1 MNAVSREEIE
11 QVEKELD
18 AVLEMVQRPVTVK
31 NADNREE
38 AASLQENLQES
49 SQEKSQKNLQE
60 RSQESELVQIEIKKE
75 KKKAG
80 SLGKAKEQTA
90 AAREEKVDA
99 VHKVSADERED
110 VQAPEELKEQGYQ
123 LKAIRMIVHNMSP
136 DAQAPPRNPPV
147 YCPYV
152 FGHCHPV

>member
-60 RSQESELVQIEIKKE
+60 RSQESEPVQIEIKKE
-75 KKKAG
+75 KKK
-80 SLGKAKEQTA
+80 
-90 AAREEKVDA
+90 
-99 VHKVSADERED
+99 
-110 VQAPEELKEQGYQ
+110 ELRKKI
-123 LKAIRMIVHNMSP
+123 LR
-136 DAQAPPRNPPV
+136 
-147 YCPYV
+147 
-152 FGHCHPV
+152 

>member
-60 RSQESELVQIEIKKE
+60 RSQESEPVQIEIKKE

-90 AAREEKVDA
+90 AKHRRKQQDNIMNGLFIFFVKCPHKDTPFREGKIF
-99 VHKVSADERED
+99 
-110 VQAPEELKEQGYQ
+110 LFF
-123 LKAIRMIVHNMSP
+123 III
-136 DAQAPPRNPPV
+136 AQKKNRNFIFT
-147 YCPYV
+147 V
-152 FGHCHPV
+152 F

>member
-1 MNAVSREEIE
+1 MSREEIE

-60 RSQESELVQIEIKKE
+60 RSQESEPVQIEIKKE

-90 AAREEKVDA
+90 AEPRRKQQDNIMNGLFIFFVKCPHKDTPFREGKIF
-99 VHKVSADERED
+99 
-110 VQAPEELKEQGYQ
+110 LFF
-123 LKAIRMIVHNMSP
+123 III
-136 DAQAPPRNPPV
+136 AQKKNRNFIFT
-147 YCPYV
+147 V
-152 FGHCHPV
+152 F

>member
-31 NADNREE
+31 NVDNREE

-60 RSQESELVQIEIKKE
+60 RSQESEPVQIEIKKE

-99 VHKVSADERED
+99 VHKADADERED
-110 VQAPEELKEQGYQ
+110 VQAPEEAFQADTVDGYVKKILKQ
-123 LKAIRMIVHNMSP
+123 LSKTYGLKVERKIKR
-136 DAQAPPRNPPV
+136 
-147 YCPYV
+147 C
-152 FGHCHPV
+152 

>member
-1 MNAVSREEIE
+1 MSREEIE

-49 SQEKSQKNLQE
+49 SQEKLQKNLQE
-60 RSQESELVQIEIKKE
+60 RSQESEPVQIEIKKE

-90 AAREEKVDA
+90 AKHRRKQQDNIMNGLFIFFVKCPHKDTPFREGKIF
-99 VHKVSADERED
+99 
-110 VQAPEELKEQGYQ
+110 LFF
-123 LKAIRMIVHNMSP
+123 III
-136 DAQAPPRNPPV
+136 AQKKNRNFIFT
-147 YCPYV
+147 V
-152 FGHCHPV
+152 F

>member
-1 MNAVSREEIE
+1 MKAVSREEIE

-60 RSQESELVQIEIKKE
+60 RSQESEPVHIEIKKV
-75 KKKAG
+75 KK
-80 SLGKAKEQTA
+80 
-90 AAREEKVDA
+90 RVDR
-99 VHKVSADERED
+99 HKVWCYYKS
-110 VQAPEELKEQGYQ
+110 
-123 LKAIRMIVHNMSP
+123 
-136 DAQAPPRNPPV
+136 PPRNGAV
-147 YCPYV
+147 RKK
-152 FGHCHPV
+152 

>member
-60 RSQESELVQIEIKKE
+60 RSQESEPVQIEIKKE
-75 KKKAG
+75 KKRKR
-80 SLGKAKEQTA
+80 KEDKTN
-90 AAREEKVDA
+90 
-99 VHKVSADERED
+99 
-110 VQAPEELKEQGYQ
+110 Q
-123 LKAIRMIVHNMSP
+123 LIDLLTISYHLFL
-136 DAQAPPRNPPV
+136 V
-147 YCPYV
+147 YAMFQFDIFLV
-152 FGHCHPV
+152 IL

>member
-31 NADNREE
+31 NVDNREE

-60 RSQESELVQIEIKKE
+60 RSQESEPVQIEIKKE

-90 AAREEKVDA
+90 AKHRRKQQDNIMNGLFIFFVKCPHKDTPFREGKIF
-99 VHKVSADERED
+99 
-110 VQAPEELKEQGYQ
+110 LFF
-123 LKAIRMIVHNMSP
+123 III
-136 DAQAPPRNPPV
+136 AQKKNRNFIFT
-147 YCPYV
+147 V
-152 FGHCHPV
+152 F

>member
-60 RSQESELVQIEIKKE
+60 RSQESEPVQKK
-75 KKKAG
+75 G
-80 SLGKAKEQTA
+80 GKSGE
-90 AAREEKVDA
+90 
-99 VHKVSADERED
+99 SERTD
-110 VQAPEELKEQGYQ
+110 SSCKRRKSGC
-123 LKAIRMIVHNMSP
+123 
-136 DAQAPPRNPPV
+136 
-147 YCPYV
+147 CP
-152 FGHCHPV
+152 

>member
-31 NADNREE
+31 NVDNREE

-60 RSQESELVQIEIKKE
+60 RSQESEPVQIEIKKE
-75 KKKAG
+75 KKG
-80 SLGKAKEQTA
+80 GKSGE
-90 AAREEKVDA
+90 
-99 VHKVSADERED
+99 SERTD
-110 VQAPEELKEQGYQ
+110 SSCKRRKSGC
-123 LKAIRMIVHNMSP
+123 
-136 DAQAPPRNPPV
+136 
-147 YCPYV
+147 CP
-152 FGHCHPV
+152 